1 MDFAFTEEQDAL
13 RDLAA
18 QIFRGGATVDR
29 LKEIERTPER
39 IDRALWGQLADANLL
54 GVAVPE
60 AHGGLGFGLVELCVV
75 AEQQGRTVAPVPLLA
90 TLAYAALP
98 LAQFGSPAQQAA
110 WLPRVA
116 AGEVVLT
123 AAYAERGANVT
134 GRSAVRVRPGD
145 DGTGW
150 VLDGTKRAV
159 PVMHVA
165 DAVLV
170 PAEHDDG
177 RLTVFVVDAA
187 AAGLSRVDAVTTSRE
202 LHATVQFDGVR
213 VGDDAVLGAVGDGAA
228 VVSWAIERASVVISA
243 IALGACEEALAM
255 AAAYAS
261 QRVQFGR
268 PLSTNQGVAI
278 RAADAY
284 IDIDAMRVTLW
295 QAAWRIDE
303 GLDAAMQVEVAKYWS
318 AEGGQRVVHATQHL
332 HGGMGADVDYP
343 VHRYF
348 LWVKQLENLF
358 GGGSQQLARLGARI
372 AAEAR
377 AQHAPA

>member
-1 MDFAFTEEQDAL
+1 MDFTFGEEQDAL
-13 RDLAA
+13 RELAA
-18 QIFRGGATVDR
+18 QIFRGGASVDR
-29 LKEIERTPER
+29 LKAIERSDER
-39 IDRALWGQLADANLL
+39 IDRVLWRQLADANLL

-60 AHGGLGFGLVELCVV
+60 AHGGLGFGLVELCLV
-75 AEQQGRTVAPVPLLA
+75 AEQQGRTVAPVPLLS

-98 LAQFGSPAQQAA
+98 LAQFGSPELQAA

-116 AGEVVLT
+116 TGDAILT
-123 AAYAERGANVT
+123 AAYAERGANVSH
-134 GRSAVRVRPGD
+134 RSSVRATQAA
-145 DGTGW
+145 DGAGW
-150 VLDGTKRAV
+150 VLDGAKIAV
-159 PVMHVA
+159 PVLHVA

-170 PAEHDDG
+170 PAQHDDG
-177 RLTVFVVDAA
+177 RLTVFVVDAHA
-187 AAGLSRVDAVTTSRE
+187 PGLTRVDAITTTRE
-202 LHATVQFDGVR
+202 RHATVTFAGVR
-213 VGDDAVLGAVGDGAA
+213 VTDADVLGAVGDGAA
-228 VVSWAIERASVVISA
+228 VAAWAIERASVVIAA
-243 IALGACEEALAM
+243 IALGACEEALTM
-255 AAAYAS
+255 AAAYTS
-261 QRVQFGR
+261 QRLQFGR

-284 IDIDAMRVTLW
+284 IDIDAMRVTMW

-377 AQHAPA
+377 AAHA